1 MIRGVPQSPVQGF
14 SFAHSFDDAATESKH
29 HTQYFEMFGH
39 RSIYHEGWKAVCPFP
54 GPSFAEAAEQGRYF
68 GAPLTTEV
76 LNDLDANGWEL
87 YNVEEDPAETRD
99 LAAEMPDKVQEMA
112 QRWYAEA
119 GKYGVLPL
127 ATGDLQ
133 RGNVPRPTVSQPR
146 KRYVYYPGSAPV
158 PLSAAPRLY
167 NRPHSITAEVLI
179 PKEGAEGMLMTQGGR
194 LAGYALY
201 VKEGRLHYIHN
212 YVGLEKFEL
221 VSGEP
226 IPTGDVSLRYEF
238 EPTGDP
244 QFREGKG
251 APGRFQ
257 LYINDKLV
265 GNLEVPYS
273 TPNMFGMLGAS
284 CGYAAFDS
292 VNPEVYEAPF
302 RFTGEIKQVVIDV
315 SGEVIKDEEA
325 ELKRLMTQQ

>member
-1 MIRGVPQSPVQGF
+1 
-14 SFAHSFDDAATESKH
+14 
-29 HTQYFEMFGH
+29 
-39 RSIYHEGWKAVCPFP
+39 
-54 GPSFAEAAEQGRYF
+54 
-68 GAPLTTEV
+68 
-76 LNDLDANGWEL
+76 
-87 YNVEEDPAETRD
+87 
-99 LAAEMPDKVQEMA
+99 MA

>member
-1 MIRGVPQSPVQGF
+1 
-14 SFAHSFDDAATESKH
+14 
-29 HTQYFEMFGH
+29 
-39 RSIYHEGWKAVCPFP
+39 
-54 GPSFAEAAEQGRYF
+54 
-68 GAPLTTEV
+68 
-76 LNDLDANGWEL
+76 
-87 YNVEEDPAETRD
+87 
-99 LAAEMPDKVQEMA
+99 
-112 QRWYAEA
+112 
-119 GKYGVLPL
+119 
-127 ATGDLQ
+127 
-133 RGNVPRPTVSQPR
+133 
-146 KRYVYYPGSAPV
+146 
-158 PLSAAPRLY
+158 
-167 NRPHSITAEVLI
+167 
-179 PKEGAEGMLMTQGGR
+179 MTQGGR